1 VVICRRSAASLWGA
15 ICENRVLRMSDP
27 VIKGAK
33 RNSSRPAPRAST
45 KASAKGRKLTA
56 KPARPKPQ
64 RAAEKA
70 PVRKAAPA
78 KAAPAPKTAKKTQ
91 AAKKKAQSAPS
102 AKKPAV
108 KARAATPAKSTSH
121 SKTSP
126 GKSKPV
132 AKPQPKKAAS
142 PAKKSAAKSAS
153 RHTPQPKQPSRD
165 EAAALKAFERA
176 HKEFTR
182 GHFGEARSLFRA
194 LIEQHA
200 GVSEVTARAR
210 IYLTIS
216 ESRLKTEAALPRD
229 PDSLYDRGVIEL
241 NRGDFVAAQEMFER
255 ALKRDPEAADTHYAL
270 AATRARLGA
279 VETALQA
286 LERAVELRPVLRVR
300 AQSDSDFAAL
310 RNEPDFERIVFGAP
324 RA

>member
-1 VVICRRSAASLWGA
+1 
-15 ICENRVLRMSDP
+15 MSDP

-33 RNSSRPAPRAST
+33 RNASRPAPRAST

-78 KAAPAPKTAKKTQ
+78 KAAPTPKTAKKTQ
-91 AAKKKAQSAPS
+91 PAKKKAQSAPP

-108 KARAATPAKSTSH
+108 KTRAAAPAKSTSH
-121 SKTSP
+121 SKASP
-126 GKSKPV
+126 GKSRPA
-132 AKPQPKKAAS
+132 AKPQPKKAA
-142 PAKKSAAKSAS
+142 PVVRGRTPAKSAP
-153 RHTPQPKQPSRD
+153 RHAPQPKQPSRD
-165 EAAALKAFERA
+165 EAAAYKAFERA

-182 GHFGEARSLFRA
+182 GHFGEARGLFRA

-210 IYLTIS
+210 IYLSIA

-310 RNEPDFERIVFGAP
+310 RNEPDFERIIFGAP